1 MAIPFFSID
10 FKKIDLLILLLA
22 IIFPFNKKKKER
34 NFLDKLSIRF
44 PKKNICL
51 LPSARL
57 GFYLTLKKFFKEGDE
72 IIFSSMSFPLYIK
85 IANQLKLK
93 VVLIDVEKDTLN
105 INPAKIESKINK
117 KTKGIVATHLFGY
130 PCNIQKI
137 SFLAKKYNLRLIE
150 DCAQSFNSFYKN
162 QETGTFGDVGIF
174 STSLLKIPTTL
185 GGGILITDDKKLKIE
200 IDQWCKENLK
210 NNISINFKLFV
221 KNLLSILNSYPLIYS
236 ILSDKIFNF
245 LNKYNPRIYRKI
257 LYSGMGI
264 SKGEFDPLE
273 RPKLRKYQIVS
284 GILQLQR
291 CDEMNFIRKKNSIK
305 LIKSLENK
313 IHIKTLSS
321 YNQHN
326 WNYQYHVLILDEN
339 LNLFSKKLF
348 NEGVHAMEENV
359 WDCTNYDFKIENQ
372 NDNFDNTKKFNPKLI
387 RIQNNSYL
395 GDKHIKK
402 IIKSL
407 DVAS

>member
-10 FKKIDLLILLLA
+10 FKKKDLLILLLA

-57 GFYLTLKKFFKEGDE
+57 GFYLTLKKFFKEDDE

-130 PCNIQKI
+130 PCKIQEI
-137 SFLAKKYNLRLIE
+137 SLLAKKYNLKLIE

-210 NNISINFKLFV
+210 DNISINLKLFV

-326 WNYQYHVLILDEN
+326 WNYQYHVLILEEN

-348 NEGVHAMEENV
+348 DEGVHAMEENV

-372 NDNFDNTKKFNPKLI
+372 NDNFENTKKFNPKLI

-395 GDKHIKK
+395 EDKHINK

-407 DVAS
+407 NVVS

>member
-10 FKKIDLLILLLA
+10 FKKKDLLILLLA

-34 NFLDKLSIRF
+34 NFLDKLSLRF

-57 GFYLTLKKFFKEGDE
+57 GFYLTLKKFFKEDDE

-130 PCNIQKI
+130 PCKIQEI
-137 SFLAKKYNLRLIE
+137 SLLAKKYNLKLIE

-185 GGGILITDDKKLKIE
+185 GGGILVTDDKKLKIE

-210 NNISINFKLFV
+210 DNISINLKLFV

-326 WNYQYHVLILDEN
+326 WNYQYHVLILEEN

-348 NEGVHAMEENV
+348 DEGVHAMEENV

-372 NDNFDNTKKFNPKLI
+372 NDNFENTKKFNPKLI

-395 GDKHIKK
+395 EDKHINK

-407 DVAS
+407 NVVS

>member
-10 FKKIDLLILLLA
+10 FKKKDLLILLLA

-57 GFYLTLKKFFKEGDE
+57 GFYLTLKKFFKEDDE

-130 PCNIQKI
+130 PCKIQEI
-137 SFLAKKYNLRLIE
+137 SLLAKKYNLKLIE

-185 GGGILITDDKKLKIE
+185 GGGILVTDDKKLKIE

-210 NNISINFKLFV
+210 NNISINLKLFV

-321 YNQHN
+321 YSQHN

-348 NEGVHAMEENV
+348 DEGVHAMEENV

-372 NDNFDNTKKFNPKLI
+372 NDNFENTKKFNPKLI

-395 GDKHIKK
+395 EDKHINK

-407 DVAS
+407 NVVS

>member
-10 FKKIDLLILLLA
+10 FKKKDLLILLLA

-34 NFLDKLSIRF
+34 NFLDKLSLRF

-57 GFYLTLKKFFKEGDE
+57 GFYLTLKKFFKEDDE

-130 PCNIQKI
+130 PCKIQEI
-137 SFLAKKYNLRLIE
+137 SFLAKKYNLKLIE

-210 NNISINFKLFV
+210 NNISINLKLFV

-291 CDEMNFIRKKNSIK
+291 SDEMNFIRKKNSIK

-372 NDNFDNTKKFNPKLI
+372 NDNFENTKKFNPKLI

>member
-10 FKKIDLLILLLA
+10 FKKKDLLILLLA

-57 GFYLTLKKFFKEGDE
+57 GFYLTLKKFFKEDDE

-130 PCNIQKI
+130 PCKIQEI
-137 SFLAKKYNLRLIE
+137 SLLAKKYNLKLIE

-210 NNISINFKLFV
+210 NNISINLKLFV

-257 LYSGMGI
+257 LYSGMGL

-284 GILQLQR
+284 GILQLKR

-305 LIKSLENK
+305 LMKSLENK
-313 IHIKTLSS
+313 INIKTLSS

-359 WDCTNYDFKIENQ
+359 WDCMNYDFKIENQ
-372 NDNFDNTKKFNPKLI
+372 NDNFENTKKFNPKLI

>member
-10 FKKIDLLILLLA
+10 FKKKDLLILLLA

-34 NFLDKLSIRF
+34 NFLDKLSLRF

-57 GFYLTLKKFFKEGDE
+57 GFYLTLKKFFKEDDE

-130 PCNIQKI
+130 PCKIQEI
-137 SFLAKKYNLRLIE
+137 SLLAKKYNLKLIE

-210 NNISINFKLFV
+210 NNISINLKLFV

-326 WNYQYHVLILDEN
+326 WNYQYHVLILEEN

-348 NEGVHAMEENV
+348 DEGVHAMEENV

-372 NDNFDNTKKFNPKLI
+372 NDNFENTKKFNPKLI

-395 GDKHIKK
+395 EDKHINK

-407 DVAS
+407 NVVS

>member
-10 FKKIDLLILLLA
+10 FKKKDLLILLLA

-34 NFLDKLSIRF
+34 NFLDKLSLRF

-57 GFYLTLKKFFKEGDE
+57 GFYLTLKKFFKEDDE

-130 PCNIQKI
+130 PCKIQEI
-137 SFLAKKYNLRLIE
+137 SLLAKKYNLKLIE

-210 NNISINFKLFV
+210 NNISINLKLFV

-257 LYSGMGI
+257 LYSGMGL

-291 CDEMNFIRKKNSIK
+291 SDEMNCIRKKNSIK

-321 YNQHN
+321 YSEHN

-348 NEGVHAMEENV
+348 NEGIHAMEENV

-372 NDNFDNTKKFNPKLI
+372 NDNFENTKKFNPKLI

-395 GDKHIKK
+395 EDKHINK

-407 DVAS
+407 NVVS

>member
-10 FKKIDLLILLLA
+10 FKKKDLLILLLA

-34 NFLDKLSIRF
+34 NFLDKLSLRF

-57 GFYLTLKKFFKEGDE
+57 GFYLTLKKFFKEDDE

-130 PCNIQKI
+130 PCKIQEI
-137 SFLAKKYNLRLIE
+137 SLLAKKYNLKLIE

-210 NNISINFKLFV
+210 NNISINLKLFV

-372 NDNFDNTKKFNPKLI
+372 NDNFENTKKFNPKLI

-395 GDKHIKK
+395 EDKHINK

-407 DVAS
+407 NVVS

>member
-10 FKKIDLLILLLA
+10 FKKKDLLILLLA

-34 NFLDKLSIRF
+34 NFLDKLSLRF

-57 GFYLTLKKFFKEGDE
+57 GFYLTLKKFFKEDDE

-130 PCNIQKI
+130 PCKIQEI
-137 SFLAKKYNLRLIE
+137 SLLAKKYNLKLIE

-210 NNISINFKLFV
+210 NNISINLKLFV

-348 NEGVHAMEENV
+348 NEGIHAMEENV

-372 NDNFDNTKKFNPKLI
+372 NDNFENTKKFNPKLI

-395 GDKHIKK
+395 EDKHINK

-407 DVAS
+407 NVVS

>member
-10 FKKIDLLILLLA
+10 FKKKDLLILLLA

-57 GFYLTLKKFFKEGDE
+57 GFYLTLKKFFKEDDE

-130 PCNIQKI
+130 PCKIQEI
-137 SFLAKKYNLRLIE
+137 SLLAKKYNLKLIE

-210 NNISINFKLFV
+210 DNISINLKLFV

-326 WNYQYHVLILDEN
+326 WNYQYHVLILEEN

-372 NDNFDNTKKFNPKLI
+372 NDNFENTKKFNPKLI

-395 GDKHIKK
+395 EDKHINK

-407 DVAS
+407 NVVS